1 VYLQANMPD
10 LGPITSIRSKIEDR
24 LRNLAIRKD
33 IDTGSYFSL
42 SELLNMLCDISV
54 LSPTEYRAIRYIV
67 EICDKASCGS
77 KVDPYKIT
85 EATAIG
91 ERVVRIIDNR
101 LEMA

>member
-1 VYLQANMPD
+1 MYLQANMPD
-10 LGPITSIRSKIEDR
+10 LGPINSIRLKIEDR

-33 IDTGSYFSL
+33 IDTGSNFNL
-42 SELLNMLCDISV
+42 LELLTMLCDISA
-54 LSPTEYRAIRYIV
+54 LSQTEYRAIRYIMD
-67 EICDKASCGS
+67 ICDKAACAS
-77 KVDPYKIT
+77 KVDQSKIT